1 MDKDKVFSIDFS
13 YYELCLL
20 LRSLQIAE
28 GAFAIVNYSYVV
40 DEMFKKLV
48 EKVEGIFHDADED

>member
-1 MDKDKVFSIDFS
+1 MEKDNVFSIDFG

-28 GAFAIVNYSYVV
+28 AAFAVVNYSYVV

-48 EKVEGIFHDADED
+48 KKVEGFVHNGKED